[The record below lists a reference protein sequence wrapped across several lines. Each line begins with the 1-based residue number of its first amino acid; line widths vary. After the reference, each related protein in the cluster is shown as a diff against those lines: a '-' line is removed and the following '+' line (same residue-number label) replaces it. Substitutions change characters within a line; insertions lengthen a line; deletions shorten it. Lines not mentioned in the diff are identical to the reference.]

1 VTCEHLHGL
10 TVVSPSSPD
19 ECAACLAAGDTWV
32 NLRICLVC
40 GNVACCNDSK
50 NKHATQHHHAT
61 GHPVIQSY
69 QPGEGWRYCYL
80 DDAMLPDAAP
90 FRSRPSPV
98 SPAGDGA
105 TAAGVIRSYYA
116 IAGTYTLAASL
127 IWGVN
132 TLFLL
137 GAGLD
142 IFEVFLANAA
152 YTVGTV
158 LFEVPTGVLADTRGR
173 RTSFLVGVLVLLVT
187 TLAYALAATLGASLL
202 VFALVSVLVGLG
214 FTFYSGAVEAWLVDA
229 LEATGFQGSL
239 DPVFARGSMVTGFAM
254 LIGSIGGGALGMIDL
269 TIPYVVRAGLLALSF
284 VIAWFWMK
292 DLGFH
297 PRTTSFGAIPQ
308 EMRRVARESVR
319 IGVGIAPI
327 RWLVGVQLVE
337 WGFLMWAWYAWQP
350 YFLELWGDPG
360 AVWLAGVISA
370 AMSLAMIAG
379 NSLVDVLTRYCGR
392 RTTLMA
398 WGMAIQ
404 VLAALTVGLTSSFW
418 VAVLA
423 FMALI
428 ASAGVIGPV
437 RSTSLHKLISKE
449 HRASIISFDSMV
461 SSGGSVAGQAG
472 LGWVSR
478 ARSIAD
484 GFVLGGFASLLA
496 FPILYVLRRLDDP
509 SDFVIGERAREL
521 GTCAAQGTP
530 AIGQVDP

>member
-1 VTCEHLHGL
+1 VTCTHLHGL
-10 TVVSPSSPD
+10 ADVHPSSPD
-19 ECAACLAAGDTWV
+19 GCTDCLAIGDTWV

-40 GNVACCNDSK
+40 GHVGCCNDSK

-61 GHPVIQSY
+61 GHAVMQSF
-69 QPGEGWRYCYL
+69 QPGEGWRYCFV
-80 DDAMLPDAAP
+80 DQVMVGDAPP
-90 FRSRPSPV
+90 FRPPRGG
-98 SPAGDGA
+98 GDPGA
-105 TAAGVIRSYYA
+105 TPAGVIRSYYA

-137 GAGLD
+137 NAGLD

-173 RTSFLVGVLVLLVT
+173 RVSFLVGVLVLLVT
-187 TLAYALAATLGASLL
+187 TLAYALAAELGMGLL
-202 VFALVSVLVGLG
+202 TFALVSVLVGLG

-229 LEATGFQGSL
+229 LDATGFRGAL

-254 LIGSIGGGALGMIDL
+254 LLGSIGGGALGMIDL
-269 TIPYVVRAGLLALSF
+269 AIPYVARAALLAVSF
-284 VIAWFWMK
+284 GIAFFWMK
-292 DLGFH
+292 DLGFQ
-297 PRTTSFGAIPQ
+297 PRTTHLGSVPQ
-308 EMRRVARESVR
+308 EMRRVARESAR
-319 IGVGIAPI
+319 IGFGIPPI

-350 YFLELWGDPG
+350 YFLELWGDPN
-360 AVWLAGVISA
+360 AVWLAGLISA

-398 WGMAIQ
+398 WGMGAQ
-404 VLAALTVGLTSSFW
+404 VLAALVVGLTSSFW
-418 VAVLA
+418 VAVVA
-423 FMALI
+423 FLALI

-449 HRASIISFDSMV
+449 HRASIVSFDSMV
-461 SSGGSVAGQAG
+461 SSAGSIAGQTG

-478 ARSIAD
+478 ARSIPD

-530 AIGQVDP
+530 AIGQVDG